1 MIEISRRVFT
11 KADKQIVQTLPD
23 QDITEKILNYIPAEI
38 VAAFISINAIFMSV
52 EHPPTLTTQWI
63 VFVILIA
70 LTALYTWKTT
80 SHDLLPMATTQ
91 IVISTAAFVIWVYTL
106 GGPFV
111 MFSWYQPYWGTILVT
126 LFTLLPPLLFAK

>member
-1 MIEISRRVFT
+1 M
-11 KADKQIVQTLPD
+11 QTLAD